1 MSPIRMRLITIRID
15 GMVFNNFEA
24 QTFIR
29 PHGRLVIR
37 LNIENYP
44 LSSLFHHAVKA
55 VVEQWTA

>member
-1 MSPIRMRLITIRID
+1 MSPIRVRLITIRID

-37 LNIENYP
+37 LNNGHRIRIGDFDMRKATAPIEP
-44 LSSLFHHAVKA
+44 D
-55 VVEQWTA
+55 E